1 MLNLTARLA
10 IKLRYLPDWDVDWSD
25 NTAQKSR
32 ESLTLEEFLPNEEDA
47 TSFTE
52 RAVQYTM
59 CFLVKEFHS
68 LHDLRPF
75 LPEVTPLHSVI
86 KTEAVP
92 QKVLFKDE
100 KYTHETIGILSQLID
115 DANLQGDPQ
124 VNLFYMYMYGV
135 IVGMAWGKL
144 WFGNS

>member
-25 NTAQKSR
+25 NTPQRSR

-75 LPEVTPLHSVI
+75 LPEVTPLHSSRP
-86 KTEAVP
+86 K
-92 QKVLFKDE
+92 LFHRKFCLRMRS
-100 KYTHETIGILSQLID
+100 ILMRRS
-115 DANLQGDPQ
+115 GS
-124 VNLFYMYMYGV
+124 FH
-135 IVGMAWGKL
+135 
-144 WFGNS
+144 S